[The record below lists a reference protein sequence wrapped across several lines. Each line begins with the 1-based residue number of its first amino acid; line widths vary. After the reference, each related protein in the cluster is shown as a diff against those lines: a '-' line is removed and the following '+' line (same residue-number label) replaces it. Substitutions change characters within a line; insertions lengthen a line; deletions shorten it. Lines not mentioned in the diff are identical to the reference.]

1 VAHVSYYAG
10 NSCDNLID
18 SLRSGR
24 NNNRPLDMV
33 ALVTAD
39 AEEDDERC
47 LATAKWGVV
56 NTTLVYS
63 MRAGMTARPFVGP
76 RGIDTKQFWLYR
88 IRNNRKEGYRMEKT
102 WKPTAAGILTIIA
115 GFLGL
120 LIGLALAVG
129 LGIMGSLAW
138 VIPGFPGVASFLAL
152 LPVPGII
159 LSIVAIIGG
168 IYAIRRRVWGL
179 ALAGAICALL
189 FTVPFLGWI
198 LAILAIIFVSLG
210 KREFS

>member
-1 VAHVSYYAG
+1 
-10 NSCDNLID
+10 
-18 SLRSGR
+18 
-24 NNNRPLDMV
+24 
-33 ALVTAD
+33 
-39 AEEDDERC
+39 
-47 LATAKWGVV
+47 
-56 NTTLVYS
+56 
-63 MRAGMTARPFVGP
+63 
-76 RGIDTKQFWLYR
+76 
-88 IRNNRKEGYRMEKT
+88 MEKT

-129 LGIMGSLAW
+129 LGIMGSLAGL
-138 VIPGFPGVASFLAL
+138 IPGFPGVASFLAL
-152 LPVPGII
+152 IAVPGII
-159 LSIVAIIGG
+159 LSIVAIVGG
-168 IYAIRRRVWGL
+168 IYAIKRSVWGL